1 MLSLWNEL
9 GGVWNQ
15 LIGWKEKKN
24 DINRFF
30 FFLEVMM
37 CVEIICDDLTY
48 FDLLL
53 EIPTEDCLTKN
64 TQH

>member
-1 MLSLWNEL
+1 MSL

-15 LIGWKEKKN
+15 LIGWKEKKD
-24 DINRFF
+24 DINSFF